1 MKTSRFSILTV
12 AALALAAF
20 AGTAVAAPDILAQA
34 WAVLTD
40 PVAIGAVLAWGP
52 MVRNLQAQHTAEVDG
67 MTKIA
72 AILNERDLTAEEQ
85 AQYDGHKAKA
95 ASLKA
100 RVNTA
105 MEAEAASAGLAPI
118 EPGAG
123 NQGGGRSEGSVT
135 LPAGARIET
144 QENGDAD
151 PQRGFRTMGDFL
163 MSVRGAAVN
172 VRTGVSMDRRLA
184 ALYRGEPQAAAPST
198 YGNEGTG
205 ADGGFL
211 VPPSYSQRIFQLSLE
226 EQALL
231 PMTDDLPVEG
241 NGMSLPKDETT
252 PWGANGVR
260 AYWQNEAGAGT
271 QTKPVFG
278 RTDFRLKKLLALV
291 PVTEEL
297 LADATALGA
306 YFQGAAARSIR
317 WKTDEAICY
326 GNGAG
331 QPPGRVQQPGG
342 HHRGQGCWPADRH
355 AVDHQPGQHDQ
366 PAARRQLRQ
375 RGLDAEQ
382 RRSARAVHADARQ
395 LPDLPARRQPGRWPA
410 GLALRHAAGPPHR
423 GHAARQELQL
433 AGRRDAGRLA
443 AVPVDHQGRRHPDGD
458 VDAPVLRRR
467 RDRVPL
473 HLPGGRCA
481 EAGRA
486 DLAGQRQ
493 RHDVAVHPARRPL
506 IVCNT
511 EPTERNLNHELEC
524 SP

>member
-52 MVRNLQAQHTAEVDG
+52 MVRNLQAQHAAEVDG

-123 NQGGGRSEGSVT
+123 NQGGGRGEGSVT

-198 YGNEGTG
+198 YGNEGNG

-291 PVTEEL
+291 PVSEEL

-306 YFQGAAARSIR
+306 YFQGAAARSMR

-326 GNGAG
+326 GNSAG
-331 QPPGRVQQPGG
+331 QPLGAFNSPAVITVVKDAGQLTGTLSTTNLANMISRLPAGSYGNAVWMLNNDVLPALFTLTLGNYPIYLPAGSPVGGLQGSPYGTLLGRPIVVTQHAKSFSSQGDVMLADWRQYQSITKAGG
-342 HHRGQGCWPADRH
+342 IQTATSMHLYFD
-355 AVDHQPGQHDQ
+355 
-366 PAARRQLRQ
+366 
-375 RGLDAEQ
+375 
-382 RRSARAVHADARQ
+382 ADATAFRSTFRVDGA
-395 LPDLPARRQPGRWPA
+395 PK
-410 GLALRHAAGPPHR
+410 
-423 GHAARQELQL
+423 
-433 AGRRDAGRLA
+433 LA
-443 AVPVDHQGRRHPDGD
+443 APIS
-458 VDAPVLRRR
+458 
-467 RDRVPL
+467 
-473 HLPGGRCA
+473 
-481 EAGRA
+481 
-486 DLAGQRQ
+486 
-493 RHDVAVHPARRPL
+493 PA
-506 IVCNT
+506 NGSAT
-511 EPTERNLNHELEC
+511 M
-524 SP
+524 SPFIQLGAR